1 MKSKSEVITEELENK
16 IFELSDTVLLLDE
29 ENASL
34 KDVIASQQWD
44 ATPFEKDYILTIV
57 KELREQIRLL
67 EITNQALKDSR
78 DMYQNRNDDLQRTV
92 NSLKNKLK

>member
-16 IFELSDTVLLLDE
+16 IFELSDTVLSLDE

>member
-1 MKSKSEVITEELENK
+1 M
-16 IFELSDTVLLLDE
+16 
-29 ENASL
+29 
-34 KDVIASQQWD
+34 
-44 ATPFEKDYILTIV
+44 

>member
-1 MKSKSEVITEELENK
+1 VKSKSEVITEELENK

>member
-1 MKSKSEVITEELENK
+1 VKSKSEVITEELENK
-16 IFELSDTVLLLDE
+16 IFELSDTVLSLDE

>member
-44 ATPFEKDYILTIV
+44 ATPFEKDYI
-57 KELREQIRLL
+57 
-67 EITNQALKDSR
+67 
-78 DMYQNRNDDLQRTV
+78 
-92 NSLKNKLK
+92 